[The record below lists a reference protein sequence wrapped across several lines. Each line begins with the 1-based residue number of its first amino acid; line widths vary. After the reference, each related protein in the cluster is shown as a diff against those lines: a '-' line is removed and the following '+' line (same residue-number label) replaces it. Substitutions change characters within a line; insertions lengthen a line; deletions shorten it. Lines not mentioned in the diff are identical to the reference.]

1 MLAAVLRDAWR
12 QYRRRPLAALITVVV
27 GGLPVFLEPG
37 DPLVAVPLAVALL
50 AAGLLVELFLVA
62 WLAGGLDPPPTS
74 VAAALATTRRAIG
87 PGVRAGLLRAAY
99 LLLALIV
106 GLLLFGSR
114 ESGPLPESEQ
124 TKLAVGLWP
133 LFAIAFAF
141 LAVLMQRVVLG
152 GERRVRQA
160 AAVSH
165 RGGPAHFPLCLLIGL
180 LQACGLVLA
189 SLSLEFW
196 MVAGLTILLALADPY
211 LTGICNTLSLPTRA
225 DQEPVDAG
233 DGSLRPPRRGGRCPA
248 GSWAPPGRAGSGRPS
263 GGRGCGPRRRRT
275 GPWRPGRPGTRRCG
289 PGCRCWGCGRR

>member
-27 GGLPVFLEPG
+27 GGLPVFLEPD

-62 WLAGGLDPPPTS
+62 WLAGVLDPVPS
-74 VAAALATTRRAIG
+74 SAATALATTRRVIG

-99 LLLALIV
+99 LLLALMV

-165 RGGPAHFPLCLLIGL
+165 RVASAHFPLCLLIGL

-196 MVAGLTILLALADPY
+196 MLAGLTMLLALADPY
-211 LTGICNTLSLPTRA
+211 LIGMCNALYLRTRA

-233 DGSLRPPRRGGRCPA
+233 DGSLRPPRR
-248 GSWAPPGRAGSGRPS
+248 
-263 GGRGCGPRRRRT
+263 
-275 GPWRPGRPGTRRCG
+275 
-289 PGCRCWGCGRR
+289 

>member
-12 QYRRRPLAALITVVV
+12 QYRRRPLAAVITVVV

-62 WLAGGLDPPPTS
+62 WLAGVLDPAPS
-74 VAAALATTRRAIG
+74 SAATALATTRRAIG
-87 PGVRAGLLRAAY
+87 PGLRAGLLRAAY
-99 LLLALIV
+99 LLLALMV

-152 GERRVRQA
+152 GEHRVRQA

-165 RGGPAHFPLCLLIGL
+165 RVASAHFPLCLLIGL

-196 MVAGLTILLALADPY
+196 MLAGLTMLLALADPY
-211 LTGICNTLSLPTRA
+211 LIGMCNALYLRTRT

-233 DGSLRPPRRGGRCPA
+233 DGSLRPPRR
-248 GSWAPPGRAGSGRPS
+248 
-263 GGRGCGPRRRRT
+263 
-275 GPWRPGRPGTRRCG
+275 
-289 PGCRCWGCGRR
+289 

>member
-62 WLAGGLDPPPTS
+62 WLAGVLDPAPSS
-74 VAAALATTRRAIG
+74 VATALATTRRAIA

-99 LLLALIV
+99 LLLALMV

-114 ESGPLPESEQ
+114 ESGPLPQSEQ

-141 LAVLMQRVVLG
+141 LAVLMQRVVLA

-165 RGGPAHFPLCLLIGL
+165 RVASAHFPLCLLIGL

-189 SLSLEFW
+189 SLSLDFW
-196 MVAGLTILLALADPY
+196 MLAGLTTLLALADPY
-211 LTGICNTLSLPTRA
+211 LVGMCNALYLRTRA

-233 DGSLRPPRRGGRCPA
+233 DGSLRPPRR
-248 GSWAPPGRAGSGRPS
+248 
-263 GGRGCGPRRRRT
+263 
-275 GPWRPGRPGTRRCG
+275 
-289 PGCRCWGCGRR
+289 